1 MTDSILLDQIGQRM
15 KAFRLGA
22 GLSPEEL
29 AKLAGISRAAIYRY
43 ESGQPPKVD
52 TLSSIAGILG
62 VSLPTLFGV
71 GNEYISSAVSY
82 FERMRQ
88 LEENVEHI
96 SVLFGPVSYLLTTDI
111 YDEMLPHV
119 LRESIPEDVV
129 NRALALKE
137 VEQLLEILH
146 ARKSSFQKRKP
157 SIVSLVS
164 LAQLQQFAR
173 LGFIGSHNPPGIS
186 KAKRRDAAMT
196 EIENIIYLLRC
207 QPIGVQI
214 GIVVDSIPNSSYQL
228 FKQSDITHVAVS
240 PYSLGTFANVRIGVA
255 TITAAP
261 EAALL
266 YNSVT
271 SQLWNNSI
279 KGEEAAQMLESV
291 VG

>member
-52 TLSSIAGILG
+52 TLSSIADILG

-88 LEENVEHI
+88 LEENVEQI
-96 SVLFGPVSYLLTTDI
+96 SVLFGPVSYLLTTDL
-111 YDEMLPHV
+111 YDELLPDV
-119 LRESIPEDVV
+119 LRESIPEDVA
-129 NRALALKE
+129 NRTMAIGEIDK
-137 VEQLLEILH
+137 LLDILH
-146 ARKSSFQKRKP
+146 ARKASFRKRKP
-157 SIVSLVS
+157 GIVSLVS
-164 LAQLQQFAR
+164 LAQLQQFFR
-173 LGFIGSHNPPGIS
+173 LGFVGSHNPPGINR
-186 KAKRRDAAMT
+186 ALRREAAVT
-196 EIENIIYLLRC
+196 EIENIIGLLKR

-214 GIVVDSIPNSSYQL
+214 GIVVDSMPNSSFQL
-228 FKQSDITHVAVS
+228 FKQSGITHVAVS
-240 PYSLGTFANVRIGVA
+240 PYDLGTFANVRIGVA

-261 EAALL
+261 EATLL

-271 SQLWNNSI
+271 SQLWDNSI
-279 KGEEAAQMLESV
+279 KGEEAAQMLKAIIS
-291 VG
+291 